1 MDYLGNVFKNLNK
14 AVALL
19 FFLGVLN
26 LIIFSYIFGFHAT
39 SDTDSFILAI
49 DFFKGNSDSI
59 YPNRYMNPF
68 YPVVASTL
76 LPFLSAAQ
84 SIVVINI
91 LFYFG
96 IVFLTYGL
104 VRRVFKNEIT
114 GFIAAL
120 LIMTAYPILRY
131 GLLQVQDVG
140 GYFWFLAT
148 IYASWRWY
156 ENKDWK
162 WLALGSVSVAFGVLT
177 KESGCMGALFTGFLI
192 LSIRS
197 YSWKKKIGLI
207 LAFALLPLITI
218 IVNAVRGSEV
228 EYSSAKWFI
237 DNWHIYAPGN
247 YTIVK
252 WLGVNLTTY
261 NVLWI
266 FIAYGSYILIKN
278 RKTLDP
284 QITKYLLLIIPSSA
298 SYFAWPMFIGR
309 TVLISAWFFV
319 PIAAFALSHLI
330 SRGGKYRLV
339 GIVSVVVCIITPYV
353 LQYIIAYAPLFSILE
368 ICDYNPVCSIQ
379 YFVEHWHEFS
389 RTGVYSAPL
398 VN

>member
-1 MDYLGNVFKNLNK
+1 MDYLSNLFRNSNK
-14 AVALL
+14 VVVL
-19 FFLGVLN
+19 FFLVVLN
-26 LIIFSYIFGFHAT
+26 LIVFSSIFGFHAT
-39 SDTDSFILAI
+39 SDTDSFVLAI
-49 DFFKGNSDSI
+49 DFFKGSGDII
-59 YPNRYMNPF
+59 YPNRYLNPF

-91 LFYFG
+91 FFYFG

-104 VRRVFKNEIT
+104 VRRVFKNNVT

-120 LIMTAYPILRY
+120 MIMTAYPMLRY
-131 GLLQVQDVG
+131 GLLQVQDIG

-148 IYASWRWY
+148 IYTSWRWY
-156 ENKDWK
+156 EDKDWR
-162 WLALGSVSVAFGVLT
+162 WLALGSISVAFGVLT
-177 KESGCMGALFTGFLI
+177 KESGCMGALFTGLLI
-192 LSIRS
+192 LGTRGF
-197 YSWKKKIGLI
+197 SWKKKVMLI
-207 LAFALLPLITI
+207 VGFALLPLITI
-218 IVNAVRGSEV
+218 IINAVRGNDV
-228 EYSSAKWFI
+228 GYSSAQWFI
-237 DNWHIYAPGN
+237 DNWHVYAPGN

-261 NVLWI
+261 NMLWI

-284 QITKYLLLIIPSSA
+284 QIMKYLLFMIPSSA

-309 TVLISAWFFV
+309 TVLISAWFFIPV
-319 PIAAFALSHLI
+319 AAFALSYII
-330 SRGGKYRLV
+330 SRGGKYRLL
-339 GIVSVVVCIITPYV
+339 GIGLVIVCVITPYI

-368 ICDYNPVCSIQ
+368 ICHYNPVCSVQ
-379 YFVEHWHEFS
+379 YFVEHWYEFS